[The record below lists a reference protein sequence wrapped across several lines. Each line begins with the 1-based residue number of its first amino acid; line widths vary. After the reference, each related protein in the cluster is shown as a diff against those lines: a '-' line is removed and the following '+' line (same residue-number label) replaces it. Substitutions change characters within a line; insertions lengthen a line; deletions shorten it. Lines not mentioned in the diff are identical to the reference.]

1 MSVENCGELSTV
13 VEDTPTI
20 CWVCNLSGVPYIVV
34 ISLSK
39 KLVASLLTR
48 FQSSVK
54 VRRVEGIRKEEKR
67 SWKLRL

>member
-1 MSVENCGELSTV
+1 MSVENCGRFSTA

-34 ISLSK
+34 ISLRK
-39 KLVASLLTR
+39 KLVASLLTQ

-54 VRRVEGIRKEEKR
+54 VSQVEGKRK
-67 SWKLRL
+67 